1 MASKSIAAAGGLS
14 KLRPMRTA
22 RERAVRAFVTNR
34 MAVLGAA
41 ILLFIA
47 LVATLGPVVS
57 GYDPEAPSL
66 AERLQPP
73 SPAHP
78 LGTDELGRDLATRI
92 AHGARTSVALGFL
105 AVALAA
111 LLGVPLGLTA
121 GYFGGRW
128 DTTIQRVVDVLL
140 GLPSIVMAI
149 ILAAVMGTGVQSVV
163 VAVAVSSTPVYA
175 RLARAVAL
183 TLRNRDYVM
192 AATVLGSS
200 DLRIL
205 LRHVLPNALPPL
217 VVQASLGVGTAILVA
232 SSLGFLGLGVQP
244 PMAEWGAM
252 LSRGRTY
259 ITSAPFVITFPGVF
273 IALTV
278 LAFNLLGDGLRDAL
292 DPRLQQLAK

>member
-1 MASKSIAAAGGLS
+1 MASKSIALDGGIS
-14 KLRPMRTA
+14 QLRPMRTA
-22 RERAVRAFVTNR
+22 RSRALRAFATNR
-34 MAVLGAA
+34 TAVLGAV

-47 LVATLGPVVS
+47 LVASLGPVVS
-57 GYDPEAPSL
+57 SYNPESPSL
-66 AERLQPP
+66 ADRLQLP
-73 SPAHP
+73 SMAHP

-92 AHGARTSVALGFL
+92 AYGARVSVALGFL

-111 LLGVPLGLTA
+111 LLGVPLGLAA

-128 DTTIQRVVDVLL
+128 DTALQRVVDILL
-140 GLPSIVMAI
+140 GLPSIVLAI
-149 ILAAVMGTGVQSVV
+149 ILAAVMGTGVQSVI

-183 TLRNRDYVM
+183 TLRSRDYVM

-200 DLRIL
+200 DARIL
-205 LRHVLPNALPPL
+205 IRHILPNALPPL

-259 ITSAPFVITFPGVF
+259 ITSAPFVITFPGVA

>member
-1 MASKSIAAAGGLS
+1 MVSKSIAVNGGIPQG
-14 KLRPMRTA
+14 RTMRSA
-22 RERAVRAFVTNR
+22 RSRAIRAFVTNR
-34 MAVLGAA
+34 MALLGAL

-47 LVATLGPVVS
+47 LVAALGPVVS
-57 GYDPEAPSL
+57 SYHPENPSL

-73 SPAHP
+73 SSAHP

-92 AHGARTSVALGFL
+92 AYGARVSVALGFL

-128 DTTIQRVVDVLL
+128 DMTIQRVVDVLL
-140 GLPSIVMAI
+140 GLPSIVLAI
-149 ILAAVMGTGVQSVV
+149 ILAAMMGTGVQSVV

-183 TLRNRDYVM
+183 TLRGRDYVL
-192 AATVLGSS
+192 AARVLGAS
-200 DLRIL
+200 DQRIL
-205 LRHVLPNALPPL
+205 VRHVLPNALPPL
-217 VVQASLGVGTAILVA
+217 VVQASLGVGTAILIA
-232 SSLGFLGLGVQP
+232 SSLGFLGLGAQP

-259 ITSAPFVITFPGVF
+259 ITSAPFVITFPGIF